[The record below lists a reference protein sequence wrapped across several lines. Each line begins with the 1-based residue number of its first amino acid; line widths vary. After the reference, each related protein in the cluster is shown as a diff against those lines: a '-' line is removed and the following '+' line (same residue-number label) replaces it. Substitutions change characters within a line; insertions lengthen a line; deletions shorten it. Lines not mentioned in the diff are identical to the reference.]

1 MLVLLGTCM
10 RYFLNIRTKDGLIPD
25 PEGDEFADTDALF
38 EHAKHVIADLERNY
52 PADTPDE
59 TAIVPI
65 ALEVV
70 DELGVLVFRLPV
82 NQYNRL

>member
-10 RYFLNIRTKDGLIPD
+10 RYFLNIRTKDSLIPD
-25 PEGDEFADTDALF
+25 PEGDAFSDTDALF
-38 EHAKHVIADLERNY
+38 EHAKQVVADLERNY
-52 PADTPDE
+52 PGDTQDE

-70 DELGVLVFRLPV
+70 DELGMLVFRLPV